1 MLDLLCM
8 RCIIPARDG
17 AASEGADDGAE
28 DGDARG
34 QGVSSALQREASL
47 RRGRLDSA
55 ARVHRQPSTSSDI
68 DTPTRIY
75 SVSQINLTGHCML
88 RGTTVPIMAA
98 MVAALLAAVLL
109 LPAAVD
115 AAAATSAV
123 GNDVASKPN
132 IVRQPT

>member
-1 MLDLLCM
+1 MLH
-8 RCIIPARDG
+8 
-17 AASEGADDGAE
+17 
-28 DGDARG
+28 
-34 QGVSSALQREASL
+34 V
-47 RRGRLDSA
+47 
-55 ARVHRQPSTSSDI
+55 
-68 DTPTRIY
+68 
-75 SVSQINLTGHCML
+75 

-115 AAAATSAV
+115 AAAATSAD